1 MVTRGMQAFG
11 LPLPLMAACA
21 ACEGGVKRTHLL
33 DAATEG
39 ALLLELYS
47 RDGIGAMIS
56 TDFYEVP
63 AHPGACWLDE
73 GRMLL
78 WNRVYVYGNKFS
90 KITMLL
96 FVWTY

>member
-1 MVTRGMQAFG
+1 MQAFK
-11 LPLPLMAACA
+11 LPLPLLAACA

-63 AHPGACWLDE
+63 HVLREAAGPGIGGGGV
-73 GRMLL
+73 GRH
-78 WNRVYVYGNKFS
+78 
-90 KITMLL
+90 
-96 FVWTY
+96 

>member
-1 MVTRGMQAFG
+1 MSASEWLVPLQAFK
-11 LPLPLMAACA
+11 LPLPLVAACA

-56 TDFYEVP
+56 TDFYEVRRRGHVP
-63 AHPGACWLDE
+63 YARCPG
-73 GRMLL
+73 
-78 WNRVYVYGNKFS
+78 
-90 KITMLL
+90 
-96 FVWTY
+96 